1 MATTI
6 IGIFR
11 RDGEPDHLADSKALA
26 AWLAE
31 QPAND
36 DLGLQEAMIR
46 LLEDTGARHAKAS
59 TSRIRALL

>member
-11 RDGEPDHLADSKALA
+11 RDGEPDHLADTKALA

-46 LLEDTGARHAKAS
+46 LHVLTPMLPAAPGR
-59 TSRIRALL
+59 RW